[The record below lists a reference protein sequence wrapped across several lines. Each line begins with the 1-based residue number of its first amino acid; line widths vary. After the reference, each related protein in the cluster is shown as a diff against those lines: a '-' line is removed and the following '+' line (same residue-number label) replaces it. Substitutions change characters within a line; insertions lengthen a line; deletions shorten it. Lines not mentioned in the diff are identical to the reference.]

1 MQGQQSPCSLQ
12 DRNRLMD
19 DFAILQSTPL
29 FRGLSAETLVRLLDR
44 LGAVRRSYIRGAV
57 LVRAGQPS
65 HSVGVILAGS
75 IEAARLA
82 RDCGFTSC
90 WYRTPRGFAEGPL
103 PEI

>member
-1 MQGQQSPCSLQ
+1 
-12 DRNRLMD
+12 MD

-75 IEAARLA
+75 IEAARLSSTIIC
-82 RDCGFTSC
+82 RSGYSSFSC
-90 WYRTPRGFAEGPL
+90 SAASLALLQE
-103 PEI
+103 PERPELKQR

>member
-1 MQGQQSPCSLQ
+1 
-12 DRNRLMD
+12 MD

-82 RDCGFTSC
+82 PGGR
-90 WYRTPRGFAEGPL
+90 RLPL
-103 PEI
+103 PRIGRRRPSGLRRTNFVFIFLANCYQK